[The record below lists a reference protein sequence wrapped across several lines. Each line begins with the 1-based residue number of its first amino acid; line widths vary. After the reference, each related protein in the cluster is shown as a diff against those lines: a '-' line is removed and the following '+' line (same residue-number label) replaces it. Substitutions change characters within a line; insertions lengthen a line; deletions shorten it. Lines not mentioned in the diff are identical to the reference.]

1 MRLLQDKIP
10 VIVQST
16 QPKQWTKQVLQP
28 SITNRHV
35 VHNTASHGYAL
46 HSISPTI
53 TTSKKVLTFV
63 TPSLYGNINEPYG
76 RVVHPA
82 HDDTSKSNQDDSHL
96 DSTNAPQ
103 VAASSSGGGGGDDE
117 EDPYK
122 KKPND
127 DGCGGDE
134 SPVDRNENDQGD
146 EEENDNENAFRDEAV
161 DVVGSDNPDDF
172 LNITFDGDMDIVL
185 DEEDDEDDEDM
196 GEHWQK

>member
-1 MRLLQDKIP
+1 MG
-10 VIVQST
+10 QSM
-16 QPKQWTKQVLQP
+16 QPKQCAKQQLQLN
-28 SITNRHV
+28 STNRPV
-35 VHNTASHGYAL
+35 IRDTVSQEYAL
-46 HSISPTI
+46 HRISPTI
-53 TTSKKVLTFV
+53 TTTKKVLTLV
-63 TPSLYGNINEPYG
+63 IPNLYGNEPYG

-82 HDDTSKSNQDDSHL
+82 HDESSKANQDDSRL

-103 VAASSSGGGGGDDE
+103 VAASGSGGGGDDE
-117 EDPYK
+117 EDPDK